1 MPEAPYE
8 KIKPSVYRTTTH
20 TSSVQYAELQVTSNF
35 SFLQSGSHPE
45 ELISQAANLGM
56 RGIAITDHNS
66 LAGVVR
72 AHVAAKE
79 LGIQFRVGA
88 RLELVPTFPED
99 PFEVTPYRHNGT
111 PLLVYPCSREG
122 YGNLCRLL
130 TLGKLRAAKGQCFI
144 TYDEFLQ
151 YQRDLIIIAVPP
163 TLCADNR
170 VLYQDKS
177 SPAPLISSLPTSI
190 AQRHGDFSRLVQK
203 LTRDLSDLTA
213 LYIALTRSYT
223 ANNQQDLSVAIQ
235 IAKTFKV
242 KTVVTNDVYYH
253 LPERKILL
261 DTITCIRH
269 RCTIEQ
275 AGYLLQQNAERH
287 LKDPHEMQRLFRD
300 HPQSLH
306 NTVEILDRTTGFSLD
321 SLRYEYPNE
330 ITPSGVSSGEY
341 LRHLTYQ
348 GATGRYPSGIPPK
361 VQKLLEEEFKLIAE
375 LGYEKYFLTCYD
387 IVQFARGR
395 GILCQGRGAAANS
408 AVCYCLGIT
417 AVDPT
422 QIDLLFARFVSKERN
437 EPPDIDIDFEHE
449 RREEVI
455 QYIYQRFGRE
465 RAGLTCAVTTYRYR
479 SAVRDVGKA
488 LGLSNALVDTIA
500 KLIHRW
506 TSCTIDADELRSIG
520 IDPGD
525 RTIQRVLDLSNQL
538 LGFPRHLT
546 QHVGGFIISEK
557 ALCETVPILNTSMD
571 GRTMI
576 EWDKDDID
584 ALGMMKIDILALG
597 MLTCIRKALNLINQ
611 SQRLLSKPHVELE
624 LHSIP
629 AEDQTVYDMIC
640 KADTIGVFQ
649 IESRAQMSMLP
660 RLKPRCF
667 YDLVIEV
674 AIVRPGPI
682 QGNMVHPY
690 LRRRNGIE
698 KPYYPDERAAAVL
711 QKTLGVPLFQEQAM
725 RLAIMLAN
733 FTPGESE
740 QLRRA
745 MAAWKRDKGKITEF
759 QSRII
764 TGMRANGYTQE
775 FAESCVQQI
784 KGFSE
789 YGFPES
795 HAASFALL
803 VYASAWIKRH
813 YPAHFAAALLN
824 SQPMGFYAPSQI
836 ISDARDHGVRVLP
849 IDFQSS
855 TWDCCI
861 EERQLRLGL
870 RLIKGLSEGQ
880 AIILSQ
886 LIKESGAISSLHQL
900 WCLAQER
907 RCGLKKATLEQLARA
922 DAFRSINLVSRDALW
937 QIHALPPEVLPLD
950 QYEKTESHSSL
961 ELQRRSAQEEMFA
974 DYSVT
979 GLSLRGHPIG
989 FIREHLTKL
998 GVVSTAA
1005 LRDRQAVKPGASVAV
1020 AGLAIVRQRP
1030 GTAKGVVF
1038 ITIEDETGIANLII
1052 RPDIFE
1058 RFRSIVLMSSSIVAY
1073 GRIERVDAVVYVTA
1087 ERIES
1092 LDSMAL
1098 QPEGKVF
1105 RSRSYSY

>member
-1 MPEAPYE
+1 MPDIPYE
-8 KIKPSVYRTTTH
+8 KIKPTLPTVTAGKSTVP
-20 TSSVQYAELQVTSNF
+20 YAELQVTSNF

-45 ELISQAANLGM
+45 ELVSQAALLGM
-56 RGIAITDHNS
+56 KGIALTDHNS

-79 LGIQFRVGA
+79 VGIQFRVGA
-88 RLELVPTFPED
+88 RLELVEALPED
-99 PFEVTPYRHNGT
+99 LFDTTPYRHSGT
-111 PLLVYPCSREG
+111 PLLAYPTSRAG

-144 TYDEFLQ
+144 TYLEFLAHHT
-151 YQRDLIIIAVPP
+151 DLIIIAVPP
-163 TLCADNR
+163 KLCADNR
-170 VLYQDKS
+170 TLYTGSTLATPLHS
-177 SPAPLISSLPTSI
+177 SEFATLLT
-190 AQRHGDFSRLVQK
+190 K
-203 LTRDLSDLTA
+203 LTKELSDPTA

-223 ANNQQDLSVAIQ
+223 AHNQAELFATLEL
-235 IAKTFKV
+235 AKTVRV

-253 LPERKILL
+253 LPERKELL
-261 DTITCIRH
+261 DTVTCIRH

-275 AGYLLQQNAERH
+275 AGYLLQQNAERY
-287 LKDPHEMQRLFRD
+287 LKAPTEMLRLFRD
-300 HPQSLH
+300 TPEALYA
-306 NTVEILDRTTGFSLD
+306 TVEILERSSGFSLD
-321 SLRYEYPNE
+321 MLRYEYPNE
-330 ITPSGVSSGEY
+330 ITPEGVTPHAY
-341 LRHLTYQ
+341 LNTLTLQ
-348 GATGRYPSGIPPK
+348 GAAARYPSGIPPK
-361 VQKLLEEEFKLIAE
+361 VQKLLDEEFKLINE
-375 LGYEKYFLTCYD
+375 LQYEKYFLTCYD
-387 IVQFARGR
+387 IVQFARAR

-455 QYIYQRFGRE
+455 QYIYERFGRE

-488 LGLSNALVDTIA
+488 LGLSLQVVDALA

-506 TSCTIDADELRSIG
+506 TACTITAEELRTIG
-520 IDPGD
+520 VDPND
-525 RTIQRVLDLSNQL
+525 RTIQKVLALSNEL

-557 ALCETVPILNTSMD
+557 PLCETVPILNTSMD

-597 MLTCIRKALNLINQ
+597 MLTCIRKALSLINDTRG
-611 SQRLLSKPHVELE
+611 SLPGGGPPLE
-624 LHSIP
+624 LHTIP
-629 AEDQTVYDMIC
+629 PEDPVVYDMVC

-690 LRRRNGIE
+690 LRRRNGLE
-698 KPYYPDERAAAVL
+698 TPHYPDARAAAVL
-711 QKTLGVPLFQEQAM
+711 GKTLGVPLFQEQAM

-745 MAAWKRDKGKITEF
+745 MAAWKRDKGKIAEF
-759 QSRII
+759 QTRII
-764 TGMRANGYTQE
+764 AGMCANGYSQE
-775 FAESCVQQI
+775 FAQSCVQQI

-836 ISDARDHGVRVLP
+836 ISDARDHGTTVLP
-849 IDFQSS
+849 IDIHASH
-855 TWDCCI
+855 WDCMI
-861 EERQLRLGL
+861 EGGPTRLRLGM
-870 RLIKGLSEGQ
+870 RLIKGLSEQQ
-880 AIILSQ
+880 ASILER
-886 LIKESGAISSLHQL
+886 LIQEQREFASIQAL
-900 WCLAQER
+900 WSYAQR
-907 RCGLKKATLEQLARA
+907 KRYGLRKATLELLARA
-922 DAFRSINLVSRDALW
+922 DAFRSMNLMSRDALW

-950 QYEKTESHSSL
+950 SYEDLSQRTAVSL
-961 ELQRRSAQEEMFA
+961 TQRSAQEEMFA
-974 DYSVT
+974 DYSTT
-979 GLSLRGHPIG
+979 GLSLRGHPLQ
-989 FIREHLTKL
+989 FIRSHLTKR
-998 GVVSTAA
+998 GAVTTAA
-1005 LRDRQAVKPGASVAV
+1005 LREPKRFRPKAAVAV

-1052 RPDIFE
+1052 RPEVFE
-1058 RFRSIVLMSSSIVAY
+1058 QYRTIILMSSAIIAW
-1073 GRIERVDAVVYVTA
+1073 GQLERVDAVVYISVA
-1087 ERIES
+1087 RLES
-1092 LDSMAL
+1092 LDLAAL
-1098 QPEGKVF
+1098 ELRRDGIP
-1105 RSRSYSY
+1105 SRSYSY

>member
-1 MPEAPYE
+1 MPDLPYE
-8 KIKPSVYRTTTH
+8 KIKPSIPPVTARDST
-20 TSSVQYAELQVTSNF
+20 VAYAELQITSNF

-45 ELISQAANLGM
+45 EFIAQAAALGIK
-56 RGIAITDHNS
+56 GLALTDHNS

-72 AHVAAKE
+72 AHVAAKDV
-79 LGIQFRVGA
+79 GIQFRVGV
-88 RLELVPTFPED
+88 RLELVTSVPDD
-99 PFEVTPYRHNGT
+99 PFDTTPHRFSGA
-111 PLLVYPCSREG
+111 PLLVYPTSRIG

-130 TLGKLRAAKGQCFI
+130 TIGKLRAAKGQCFI
-144 TYDEFLQ
+144 TIPEVLT
-151 YQRDLIIIAVPP
+151 YQKDLIIIAVPP
-163 TLCADNR
+163 KLCADNR
-170 VLYQDKS
+170 TLYDTAAS
-177 SPAPLISSLPTSI
+177 GGPLDQSEFFL
-190 AQRHGDFSRLVQK
+190 LLQK
-203 LTRDLSDLTA
+203 LTCELSDPTA
-213 LYIALTRSYT
+213 LYVALIRSYT
-223 ANNQQDLSVAIQ
+223 AQNQKELFVAAQ
-235 IAKTFKV
+235 IAKTLKV
-242 KTVVTNDVYYH
+242 KTVVTNDVYCH
-253 LPERKILL
+253 LPDRKALL

-287 LKDPHEMQRLFRD
+287 LKAPAEMLRLFRD
-300 HPQSLH
+300 TPEAIHA
-306 NTVEILDRTTGFSLD
+306 TVEILERTAGFSLD
-321 SLRYEYPNE
+321 ELRYEYPNE
-330 ITPSGVSSGEY
+330 ITPEGITPHAY
-341 LRHLTYQ
+341 LQTLTLQ
-348 GATGRYPSGIPPK
+348 GAAARYPNGIPPK
-361 VQKLLEEEFKLIAE
+361 VQGLLEEEFKLISE
-375 LGYEKYFLTCYD
+375 LQYEKYFLTCYD
-387 IVQFARGR
+387 IVQFARAR

-408 AVCYCLGIT
+408 VVCYCLGIT

-455 QYIYQRFGRE
+455 QYIYERFGRE
-465 RAGLTCAVTTYRYR
+465 RAGLTAAVTTYRYR

-488 LGLSNALVDTIA
+488 LGLSLEVVDSLA

-506 TSCTIDADELRSIG
+506 TSCTITPEELRSIG
-520 IDPGD
+520 VDPND
-525 RTIQRVLDLSNQL
+525 RTIHQVLRLSNQL

-557 ALCETVPILNTSMD
+557 PLCETVPILNTSMD

-597 MLTCIRKALNLINQ
+597 MLTCIRKALTLINAT
-611 SQRLLSKPHVELE
+611 REALPHTGPALE
-624 LHSIP
+624 LHTIP
-629 AEDQTVYDMIC
+629 AEDPAVYDMIC

-698 KPYYPDERAAAVL
+698 TPHYPDERAAAVL

-745 MAAWKRDKGKITEF
+745 MAAWKRDKGKIAEF
-759 QSRII
+759 QTRII
-764 TGMRANGYTQE
+764 AGMRANGYTQE

-836 ISDARDHGVRVLP
+836 ISDARDHATTVLP
-849 IDFQSS
+849 IDIHSS
-855 TWDCCI
+855 RWDCTI
-861 EERQLRLGL
+861 EGAPDRLRLGI
-870 RLIKGLSEGQ
+870 RLIKGVPEQQALILERIIEERKELSSIQE
-880 AIILSQ
+880 
-886 LIKESGAISSLHQL
+886 L
-900 WCLAQER
+900 WSYAQGKR
-907 RCGLKKATLEQLARA
+907 YGLRKATLELLARA
-922 DAFRSINLVSRDALW
+922 DAFRSLALSSRDALW

-950 QYEKTESHSSL
+950 TYENLSARTAVTL
-961 ELQRRSAQEEMFA
+961 DRRTAQEEMFA
-974 DYSVT
+974 DYHTT
-979 GLSLRGHPIG
+979 GLSLRGHPIQ
-989 FIREHLTKL
+989 FIRDDLRRR
-998 GVVSTAA
+998 GVVTTAEIKDGA
-1005 LRDRQAVKPGASVAV
+1005 RFKPRSSVAV

-1052 RPDIFE
+1052 RPEVFE
-1058 RFRSIVLMSSSIVAY
+1058 QYRTIILMSSAVLAF
-1073 GRIERVDAVVYVTA
+1073 GQLERVDAVVYISVA
-1087 ERIES
+1087 RLES
-1092 LDSMAL
+1092 LDSAAL
-1098 QPEGKVF
+1098 EVRRDGIP
-1105 RSRSYSY
+1105 SRSYSY